1 MHAVPRDK
9 PQVTSMVLHLE
20 NQKGGAL
27 TNIATQQ
34 SELARLDVPGD
45 DNERNAGTEPHW
57 HVLWTRSNCE
67 QLVYEQLC
75 CRGYET
81 LLPTIDKWS
90 RRRQMRSLYRAPL
103 FPGYLFVRHAIDK
116 SSYIDICKA
125 RGLVRIL
132 GERWDKLATVPDA
145 EIEAIRRVNQTSEPR
160 MPYPYLKIGQTVR
173 IIAGPLANVEGIFV
187 KSEPKT
193 GLLVLSVELL
203 RRSLAVEVDCTLVA
217 AT

>member
-1 MHAVPRDK
+1 
-9 PQVTSMVLHLE
+9 MVLHLE
-20 NQKGGAL
+20 NQKGEAL

-34 SELARLDVPGD
+34 SELARLGASGN
-45 DNERNAGTEPHW
+45 DNERNGGTEAHW

-67 QLVYEQLC
+67 QQVYEQLC
-75 CRGYET
+75 SRGYET

-193 GLLVLSVELL
+193 GLLVLSIELL

-217 AT
+217 ST

>member
-1 MHAVPRDK
+1 MRLQRDSVVI
-9 PQVTSMVLHLE
+9 PNHGAPLE
-20 NQKGGAL
+20 NQKGEAL
-27 TNIATQQ
+27 ANAGIEQAEPVSSTA
-34 SELARLDVPGD
+34 SG
-45 DNERNAGTEPHW
+45 NERDRSVEADPHW
-57 HVLWTRSNCE
+57 YVLWTRSNCE

-75 CRGYET
+75 SRGYET

-90 RRRQMRSLYRAPL
+90 RRRHVRSLYRAPL

-132 GERWDKLATVPDA
+132 GERWDKLATVADE
-145 EIEAIRRVNQTSEPR
+145 EIEAVRRVNQTSVPR

-173 IIAGPLANVEGIFV
+173 IISGPLANVEGIFV

-193 GLLVLSVELL
+193 GLLVLSIELL